1 MSDRLMA
8 FWQIKGKKS
17 MKKRLLV
24 VVDYQKDFVDGA
36 LGFNGAETLEKPILN
51 RIEDYLV
58 TGDEVIYT
66 LDTHLKNYLE
76 TTEGKHLPIEHC
88 ILETEGHGLYG
99 GLKEA
104 LKEKKSFL
112 KYTFGSMA
120 LGRYLEENHFEEIEF
135 CGLVSNICVLSNMVI
150 AKAASPESTIFV
162 NRKLTGSFDETM
174 QEKAFDILKNLHMQ
188 VI

>member
-1 MSDRLMA
+1 
-8 FWQIKGKKS
+8 
-17 MKKRLLV
+17 MKKLLV

-36 LGFNGAETLEKPILN
+36 LGFSGAEGLEKPILE
-51 RIEDYLV
+51 RIESYV
-58 TGDEVIYT
+58 VAGDEVIYT
-66 LDTHLKNYLE
+66 LDTHLTNYLE
-76 TTEGKHLPIEHC
+76 TTEGKHLPVEHC

-104 LKEKKSFL
+104 LKEKRGIL

-150 AKAASPESTIFV
+150 AKAASPESKIFV

-174 QEKAFDILKNLHMQ
+174 QEKAFDILKNLHMHLM
-188 VI
+188 

>member
-1 MSDRLMA
+1 M
-8 FWQIKGKKS
+8 
-17 MKKRLLV
+17 KRLLV
-24 VVDYQKDFVDGA
+24 VVDYQNDFVNGT
-36 LGFNGAETLEKPILN
+36 LGFSGAEALEKPILK
-51 RIEDYLV
+51 RVASYLE

-76 TTEGKHLPIEHC
+76 TNEGKQLPIEHC
-88 ILETEGHGLYG
+88 ILETEGHHLYG
-99 GLKEA
+99 GLKEI
-104 LKEKKSFL
+104 LKDKTCFQKV
-112 KYTFGSMA
+112 TFGSMA
-120 LGRYLEENHFEEIEF
+120 LGHYLETHHFDEIEF

-150 AKAASPESTIFV
+150 AKAASPESKIFV